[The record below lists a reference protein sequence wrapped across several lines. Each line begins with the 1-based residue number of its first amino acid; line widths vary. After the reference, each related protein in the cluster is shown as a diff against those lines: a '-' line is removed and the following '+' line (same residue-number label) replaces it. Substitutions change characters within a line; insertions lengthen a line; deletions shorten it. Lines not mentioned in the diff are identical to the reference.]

1 MPLSAVIVDDEQL
14 ARDELA
20 YLLKDVGD
28 INVVAQGK
36 NGVEAVNLIR
46 EHNPDLVF
54 LDVQM
59 PGLDGFGVIK
69 KLLDRKVPLPKI
81 VFATA
86 FDQYA
91 VKAFE
96 VNAVDY
102 LLKPFDKKRVVQ
114 SVQKARAKLE
124 SSATSSDKLE
134 TLVRMLESQKPQ
146 TSKILIKA
154 AGRLFLVDQKDI
166 CYASI
171 EDGVISVATSG
182 PAGMEGQSNCRTL
195 EELLDSLDPNLFWR
209 AHRSY
214 LVNIN
219 RIKEVVPWFK
229 SSYQLRMDD
238 KKRVV
243 QSVQKAR
250 AKLESS
256 TTSSDKLET
265 LVRMLESQKPQTS
278 KILIKAAGRL
288 FLVDQK
294 DICYASI
301 EDGVISVATSG
312 PAGMEGQSNCR
323 TLEEL
328 LDSLDPNLFWRAHRS
343 YLVNINRIKEVV
355 PWFKSSYQLR
365 MDDKKQ
371 TEIPVSRAQTRRL
384 RELFGL

>member
-1 MPLSAVIVDDEQL
+1 MSLSAVIIDDEQL

-20 YLLKDVGD
+20 YLLKSVDDV
-28 INVVAQGK
+28 NVVAQGK

-69 KLLDRKVPLPKI
+69 KLLDKKVPLPKI

-102 LLKPFDKKRVVQ
+102 LLKPFDKKRVAQ
-114 SVQKARAKLE
+114 SVQKARSKME
-124 SSATSSDKLE
+124 SSGPSSDKLE

-146 TSKILIKA
+146 ASKVLLKS
-154 AGRLFLVDQKDI
+154 AGRLFLVNQKDI
-166 CYASI
+166 CFASI
-171 EDGVISVATSG
+171 EEGIISVVTSG
-182 PAGMEGQSNCRTL
+182 AN
-195 EELLDSLDPNLFWR
+195 
-209 AHRSY
+209 
-214 LVNIN
+214 
-219 RIKEVVPWFK
+219 
-229 SSYQLRMDD
+229 
-238 KKRVV
+238 
-243 QSVQKAR
+243 
-250 AKLESS
+250 
-256 TTSSDKLET
+256 
-265 LVRMLESQKPQTS
+265 
-278 KILIKAAGRL
+278 
-288 FLVDQK
+288 
-294 DICYASI
+294 
-301 EDGVISVATSG
+301 
-312 PAGMEGQSNCR
+312 GMEGQSNCR

-371 TEIPVSRAQTRRL
+371 TEIPVSRAQTKRL